1 MSEPRPTHL
10 DDQGHAHMVDVT
22 QKEET
27 TRTAVAEGALRMA
40 ESTLAALVEGR
51 TPKGEALAVAR
62 IAGIQA
68 GKRTD
73 QLIPLCHA
81 LPGASVSVE
90 LEPDAELPGVRVRAT
105 AKYHGRTGVEMEAL
119 TAATVALLTLYD
131 MCKALEKGM
140 VLQEVRLVSKDGG
153 ASGSWAAQPPAGSTS
168 RI

>member
-1 MSEPRPTHL
+1 MSDPRPTHL
-10 DDQGHAHMVDVT
+10 DDQGRAHMVDVT
-22 QKEET
+22 DKAET
-27 TRTAVAEGALRMA
+27 TRTAVAEGALRMS

-51 TPKGEALAVAR
+51 TPKGEAMAVAR

-105 AKYHGRTGVEMEAL
+105 ARYHGRTGVEMEAL
-119 TAATVALLTLYD
+119 TAAAVALLTLYD

-153 ASGSWAAQPPAGSTS
+153 ASGSWVAQPPAGSTN
-168 RI
+168 RT